1 MAEILSTISF
11 VSFIVACIGL
21 VITIFIYF
29 NYKISDVIGDLSGR
43 NAKKSIAEMRKHNE
57 NSGDKTYKPSRINLE
72 RGKLTELQQQDDKK
86 VLNRKN
92 IISEDSVETELLNNN
107 ETELLS
113 TANETEFL
121 NTENETAALNES
133 VTEELVVNSNRT
145 TKKIEMLDEVIIIHS
160 NKLI

>member
-21 VITIFIYF
+21 VITIFIFF

-107 ETELLS
+107 EKELLS
-113 TANETEFL
+113 TANETELL
-121 NTENETAALNES
+121 NTENETAALNEN
-133 VTEELVVNSNRT
+133 VTEELVVNSNRST
-145 TKKIEMLDEVIIIHS
+145 EKIEMLDEVIIIHS